1 MADAASPTQ
10 APAATAATA
19 PLIAR
24 RAPGIASPAL
34 LTASAGYHPSAGYR
48 PSAGGSAGYHP
59 SAGGVL
65 TATAAPASAAAAF
78 AGLGERG
85 SGLGA
90 HGSGVPVVA
99 SARDVASL
107 DAFTSGA
114 LDRLLH

>member
-24 RAPGIASPAL
+24 RAPGVASPAL
-34 LTASAGYHPSAGYR
+34 LTASAGYH

-90 HGSGVPVVA
+90 HGSGVPVVT

-107 DAFTSGA
+107 NAFTSGA

>member
-24 RAPGIASPAL
+24 RAPGVASPAL
-34 LTASAGYHPSAGYR
+34 LTASAGYH

-65 TATAAPASAAAAF
+65 TATAAPASAAAF

-85 SGLGA
+85 SGLAA
-90 HGSGVPVVA
+90 HGSGVPVVT